1 MEGVVLF
8 YFSFVANYRHRLYY
22 IGDMLTVTDT
32 YQCWDLLQT
41 CKTSEATA
49 ICDGLSPKAMPFIP
63 RALIKVQIEIHFA
76 DILRV
81 PRPLDYSGKI

>member
-8 YFSFVANYRHRLYY
+8 YFSFAANYRHRLYH
-22 IGDMLTVTDT
+22 IGDMLRVTDT
-32 YQCWDLLQT
+32 YQCWDLPQT
-41 CKTSEATA
+41 CKTSEATT

-63 RALIKVQIEIHFA
+63 RALIKVQTEIHFA

-81 PRPLDYSGKI
+81 PRPLDHSGKT